1 MPNRCHHR
9 RVAASILS
17 RVGQQFAAFVYHSG
31 AHLLGDEK
39 IWKTKCKSKRFV
51 RLMQQPGGPFKTFDI
66 PQPFFFFVREK
77 LSEYLMF
84 CLFLDVLTLKK
95 KRRERERERKDPD
108 TRLSQF
114 LIKYAPRFIRLALTL

>member
-31 AHLLGDEK
+31 ATLIGRRKKMEK
-39 IWKTKCKSKRFV
+39 KSKSKRFV

-66 PQPFFFFVREK
+66 PQPFFFF
-77 LSEYLMF
+77 S
-84 CLFLDVLTLKK
+84 
-95 KRRERERERKDPD
+95 
-108 TRLSQF
+108 
-114 LIKYAPRFIRLALTL
+114 